1 MNVKEYEATVAA
13 NTPEGYPNLV
23 AGWPDEE
30 HDITWDAYIE
40 WGHDVMDDVA
50 EGDDIGAFQTFEE
63 YKQQERDAN
72 TDRDYLGFSYENCD
86 LCGALPGDRHAV
98 TAYPEDVPN
107 NLDYVALSVCSDC
120 LMFVA
125 NAELPHYLED

>member
-1 MNVKEYEATVAA
+1 MNVQQYEDTVAR
-13 NTPEGYPNLV
+13 NTPVGYPNLV

-30 HDITWDAYIE
+30 YGITLDAYID
-40 WGHDVMDDVA
+40 WAIDLMDCLFI
-50 EGDDIGAFQTFEE
+50 GDDIGTFQTFDE

-72 TDRDYLGFSYENCD
+72 PDRDDLGFSHLNCD

-98 TAYPEDVPN
+98 TALPVDPAN

-120 LMFVA
+120 LMFVT
-125 NAELPHYLED
+125 NAELPHSLED